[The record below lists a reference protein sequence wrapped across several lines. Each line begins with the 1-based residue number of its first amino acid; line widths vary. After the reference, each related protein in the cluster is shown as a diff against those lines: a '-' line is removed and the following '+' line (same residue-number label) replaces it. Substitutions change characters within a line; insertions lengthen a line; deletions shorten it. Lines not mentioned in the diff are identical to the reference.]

1 MKGWIKMFRQI
12 TDWELYKDINSKVL
26 FFHILLKTAYED
38 YTDEQGFK
46 IHAGYYLTSI
56 RQLADETG
64 LSIRQVRTALDKLIA
79 THSLTQ
85 QTTHRGT
92 LIKVEKWA
100 FYQGEKEKA
109 TQQTTQQTTHYNNKN
124 NNKNYNNIYIMPSK
138 KPEKKKN
145 AFLNYEQRDYDMSE
159 VERLAMEKNRREN
172 LTAEDLE
179 KIQKAID

>member
-1 MKGWIKMFRQI
+1 MKGWIKLFRQI
-12 TDWELYKDINSKVL
+12 PDWELYRDSNSKVL

-79 THSLTQ
+79 T
-85 QTTHRGT
+85 
-92 LIKVEKWA
+92 
-100 FYQGEKEKA
+100 
-109 TQQTTQQTTHYNNKN
+109 QQTTQQTTHYNNNKN
-124 NNKNYNNIYIMPSK
+124 NKINNNNIYVMP
-138 KPEKKKN
+138 KKKN
-145 AFLNYEQRDYDMSE
+145 AFLDYEQRDYDFAE
-159 VERLAMEKNRREN
+159 IERLAAEKNKREN
-172 LTAEDLE
+172 LTAEDID

>member
-26 FFHILLKTAYED
+26 FLHLLLTAAYTD
-38 YTDEQGFK
+38 YTTSDGFVV
-46 IHAGYYLTSI
+46 HAGCCFTSI

-64 LSIRQVRTALDKLIA
+64 LSTRQVRTALDRLEA

-92 LIKVEKWA
+92 LIKLEKWA
-100 FYQGEKEKA
+100 FFQGDTAKA

-124 NNKNYNNIYIMPSK
+124 NKKNNNNICVMPK
-138 KPEKKKN
+138 KKKN
-145 AFLNYEQRDYDMSE
+145 SFLNYEQRNCDLNYIE
-159 VERLAMEKNRREN
+159 QLAAEKNKREN

>member
-26 FFHILLKTAYED
+26 FLHLLLTAAYTD
-38 YTDEQGFK
+38 YTTSDGFVV
-46 IHAGYYLTSI
+46 HAGCCFTSI

-64 LSIRQVRTALDKLIA
+64 LSIRQVRTALECLEA

-92 LIKVEKWA
+92 LIKLEKWA
-100 FYQGEKEKA
+100 FFQGEREKA
-109 TQQTTQQTTHYNNKN
+109 TQQTTQQTTHYNYKN
-124 NNKNYNNIYIMPSK
+124 NKINNNNIYVMPK
-138 KPEKKKN
+138 KKKN
-145 AFLNYEQRDYDMSE
+145 SFLNYEQRDYDLNDIE
-159 VERLAMEKNRREN
+159 QLAAEKNKREN
-172 LTAEDLE
+172 LTAEDIE

>member
-26 FFHILLKTAYED
+26 FLHLLLTAAYTD
-38 YTDEQGFK
+38 YTISDGFVV
-46 IHAGYYLTSI
+46 HAGCCFTSI

-64 LSIRQVRTALDKLIA
+64 LSIRQVRTALDRLEA

-92 LIKVEKWA
+92 LIKLEKWA
-100 FYQGEKEKA
+100 FFQGEREKA

-124 NNKNYNNIYIMPSK
+124 NKINNNNIYVMSK
-138 KPEKKKN
+138 KKKN
-145 AFLNYEQRDYDMSE
+145 SFLNYEQRNCDLNYIE
-159 VERLAMEKNRREN
+159 QLAAEKNKREN

>member
-26 FFHILLKTAYED
+26 FIHLLLTAAYTD
-38 YTDEQGFK
+38 YTTSDGFVV
-46 IHAGYYLTSI
+46 HTGCCFTSI

-64 LSIRQVRTALDKLIA
+64 LSIRQVRTALDRLEA

-92 LIKVEKWA
+92 LIKLEKWA
-100 FYQGEKEKA
+100 FFQGEREKA

-124 NNKNYNNIYIMPSK
+124 NKKNNNNIYVMPK
-138 KPEKKKN
+138 KKKN
-145 AFLNYEQRDYDMSE
+145 SFLNYEQRDYDFAE
-159 VERLAMEKNRREN
+159 IERLAAEKNKREN

>member
-26 FFHILLKTAYED
+26 FLHLLLTAAYTD
-38 YTDEQGFK
+38 YTTSDGFVV
-46 IHAGYYLTSI
+46 HAGCCFTSI

-64 LSIRQVRTALDKLIA
+64 LSIRQVRTALERLEA

-100 FYQGEKEKA
+100 FFQGEREKA

-124 NNKNYNNIYIMPSK
+124 NKKINNNIYVMPK
-138 KPEKKKN
+138 KKKN
-145 AFLNYEQRDYDMSE
+145 SFLNYEQRGYDFAE
-159 VERLAMEKNRREN
+159 IERKIAEKNKEDY
-172 LTAEDLE
+172 LKWHAEE
-179 KIQKAID
+179 AKNSR

>member
-26 FFHILLKTAYED
+26 FLHLLLTAAYTD
-38 YTDEQGFK
+38 YTTSDGFVV
-46 IHAGYYLTSI
+46 HAGCCFTSI

-64 LSIRQVRTALDKLIA
+64 LSIRQVRTALERLEA

-100 FYQGEKEKA
+100 FFQGEREKA

-124 NNKNYNNIYIMPSK
+124 NKKINNNIYVMPK
-138 KPEKKKN
+138 KKKN
-145 AFLNYEQRDYDMSE
+145 SFLNYEQRDYDLNYIE
-159 VERLAMEKNRREN
+159 QLAAEKNKIEN

>member
-26 FFHILLKTAYED
+26 FLHLLLTAAYTD
-38 YTDEQGFK
+38 YTTSDGFVV
-46 IHAGYYLTSI
+46 HAGCCFTSI

-64 LSIRQVRTALDKLIA
+64 LSIRQVRTALERLEA

-100 FYQGEKEKA
+100 FFQGEREKA
-109 TQQTTQQTTHYNNKN
+109 TQQTTQQATHYNNKN
-124 NNKNYNNIYIMPSK
+124 NKKNYNNIYIMPSK

-145 AFLNYEQRDYDMSE
+145 AFINYTQREYPEGFWDELEKM
-159 VERLAMEKNRREN
+159 AAEKNRRES
-172 LTAEDLE
+172 LSAEE
-179 KIQKAID
+179 AKSSQ

>member
-26 FFHILLKTAYED
+26 FLHLLLTAAYTD
-38 YTDEQGFK
+38 YTISDGFVV
-46 IHAGYYLTSI
+46 HAGCCFTSI

-64 LSIRQVRTALDKLIA
+64 LSIRQVRTALDRLEA

-92 LIKVEKWA
+92 LIKLEKWA
-100 FYQGEKEKA
+100 FFQGEREKA

-124 NNKNYNNIYIMPSK
+124 NKINNNNIYVMSK
-138 KPEKKKN
+138 KKKN
-145 AFLNYEQRDYDMSE
+145 SFLNYEQRDYDLNYIE
-159 VERLAMEKNRREN
+159 QLAAEKNKREN
-172 LTAEDLE
+172 LTAEDIK

>member
-26 FFHILLKTAYED
+26 FLHLLLTAAYTD
-38 YTDEQGFK
+38 YTTSDGFVV
-46 IHAGYYLTSI
+46 HAGCCFTSI

-64 LSIRQVRTALDKLIA
+64 LSIRQVRTALERLEA

-100 FYQGEKEKA
+100 FFQGEREKA
-109 TQQTTQQTTHYNNKN
+109 TRQTTQQTTHYNNKN
-124 NNKNYNNIYIMPSK
+124 NKKINNNIYVMPK
-138 KPEKKKN
+138 KKKN
-145 AFLNYEQRDYDMSE
+145 SFLNYEQRDYDLNYIE
-159 VERLAMEKNRREN
+159 QLAAEKNKIEN

>member
-1 MKGWIKMFRQI
+1 MKGWIKLFRQI
-12 TDWELYKDINSKVL
+12 TDWELYRDINSKVL

-100 FYQGEKEKA
+100 FFQGEREKA
-109 TQQTTQQTTHYNNKN
+109 TQQTTQQTTHYNNNKN
-124 NNKNYNNIYIMPSK
+124 NKINNNNIYVMP
-138 KPEKKKN
+138 KKKN
-145 AFLNYEQRDYDMSE
+145 AFLDYEQRDYDFAE
-159 VERLAMEKNRREN
+159 IERLAAEKNKREN
-172 LTAEDLE
+172 LTAEDID

>member
-26 FFHILLKTAYED
+26 FLHLLLTAAYTD
-38 YTDEQGFK
+38 YTTSDGFVV
-46 IHAGYYLTSI
+46 HAGCCFTSI

-64 LSIRQVRTALDKLIA
+64 LSIRQVRTALERLEA

-100 FYQGEKEKA
+100 FFQGEREKA
-109 TQQTTQQTTHYNNKN
+109 TQQTTHYNNKN
-124 NNKNYNNIYIMPSK
+124 NKKINNNIYVMPK
-138 KPEKKKN
+138 KKKN
-145 AFLNYEQRDYDMSE
+145 SFLNYEQRDYDFAE
-159 VERLAMEKNRREN
+159 IERKIAEKNKEDY
-172 LTAEDLE
+172 LKWHAEE
-179 KIQKAID
+179 AKNSR